1 MISRSVRFLV
11 ALGKAGQSLRL
22 RLHSGLR
29 QSGIPP
35 IAQRAA
41 RWMGHPA
48 RWMGHPAVGGGV
60 EACFSGFFLHG
71 LGGFGEGDVDAD
83 LGLLALEDADE
94 VADFGIILILPQL
107 PILED

>member
-48 RWMGHPAVGGGV
+48 DL
-60 EACFSGFFLHG
+60 GFF
-71 LGGFGEGDVDAD
+71 
-83 LGLLALEDADE
+83 ALEDADE